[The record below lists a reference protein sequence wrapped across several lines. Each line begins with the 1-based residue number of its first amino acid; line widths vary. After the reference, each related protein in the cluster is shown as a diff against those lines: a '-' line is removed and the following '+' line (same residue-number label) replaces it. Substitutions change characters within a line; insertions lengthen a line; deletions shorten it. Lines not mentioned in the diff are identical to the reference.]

1 MRFGTAVPQRTRE
14 VASVNHTIL
23 NERALRA
30 AILNG
35 QLTRREVLKRAAA
48 LGLTAPVIASLLAA
62 CGGAEGAAPTGDTG
76 GATTATTDTGTG
88 AASPT
93 SDSSSD
99 STSGGR
105 GRGQGDLLRMLFW
118 QAPTILNTH
127 LSTGDKDTL
136 PSRLVTEPLLN
147 INPDGSLGPVLAA
160 EVPSLENGGVAPD
173 GMSVTYKLK
182 QGVVWSDGEPFTA
195 RDVRFTWEWVSNP
208 DNSSP
213 NQAVY
218 QVIRDVEIVDDYT
231 VTVHFHEPTPGWF
244 NPFVGGFKGG
254 ILPEHIMKDYVG
266 ERAREAPFNLQP
278 IGTGPYKVVE
288 FRPGDVVLFELN
300 ENFREPDKPYFRRIE
315 WKGGGDPTSA
325 GRAVLQTGEADFA
338 WNLQVDKQVLE
349 SLERGGLGSIL
360 VTPWAS
366 AEQIMVNFADPNV
379 EVNGARSEPSTTH
392 PFLSDP
398 LVRQALALACDRQT
412 IADVLYGETGRPTA
426 NVLNAPPQFVSP
438 NTSFRYDLEEAGRLL
453 DEAGWVKNGD
463 YREKDGRQL
472 AVVLSTTVNPVRQ
485 RQQEILKASWEQ
497 LGIRTELKAVE
508 SAVFF
513 SSDAGNPDT
522 YSHFYCD
529 LQIFTNGP
537 TSLYPLDFM
546 ASFKSDDPDNDLA
559 QQSNN
564 WSGRNFHRWVNEEF
578 NELYQQARTELDP
591 ERQAELF
598 IAMNDLVVNEIV
610 RIPLVHRNGANA
622 VSHRLKGIQRSTF
635 EPTGYDIENWYF
647 EE

>member
-1 MRFGTAVPQRTRE
+1 MNRTVRD
-14 VASVNHTIL
+14 
-23 NERALRA
+23 ERALRA
-30 AILNG
+30 AIRNG
-35 QLTRREVLKRAAA
+35 QLSRREVLKHAAA
-48 LGLTAPVIASLLAA
+48 LGLSAPVIASLLAA
-62 CGGAEGAAPTGDTG
+62 CGGDEETTPTSDTAGAATATGDTG
-76 GATTATTDTGTG
+76 RATASPTTDTGSE
-88 AASPT
+88 AS
-93 SDSSSD
+93 
-99 STSGGR
+99 SGGR

-127 LSTGDKDTL
+127 LATGDKDNM
-136 PSRLVTEPLLN
+136 PARLVTEPLLN

-195 RDVRFTWEWVSNP
+195 RDVRFTWEWVANP
-208 DNSSP
+208 DNNSP

-218 QVIRDVEIVDDYT
+218 QIIKDVEIVDDYT
-231 VTVHFHEPTPGWF
+231 VTLHFYEPTPGWF

-288 FRPGDVVLFELN
+288 FRPGDVVLFEIN
-300 ENFREPDKPYFRRIE
+300 EHFREPDKPYFQRIE

-366 AEQIMVNFADPNV
+366 AEQIMVNFADPTV

-392 PFLSDP
+392 PFFSDP
-398 LVRQALALACDRQT
+398 RVRQALALACDRQT
-412 IADVLYGETGRPTA
+412 ISEVLYGETGTPTA

-453 DEAGWVKNGD
+453 DEAGWVKNGA
-463 YREKDGRQL
+463 YREKDGRRL
-472 AVVLSTTVNPVRQ
+472 TVVFSTTVNPVRQ
-485 RQQEILKASWEQ
+485 REQEILKASWEQ
-497 LGIRTELKAVE
+497 LGIQTELKAVE
-508 SAVFF
+508 SSVFF
-513 SSDAGNPDT
+513 STDAGNPDT

-529 LQIFTNGP
+529 LLMYTNGP
-537 TSLYPLDFM
+537 TSPYPLDYM
-546 ASFKSDDPDNDLA
+546 ATFKSDDPDNDLA

>member
-1 MRFGTAVPQRTRE
+1 MDH
-14 VASVNHTIL
+14 SIL
-23 NERALRA
+23 SKRALRA

-35 QLTRREVLKRAAA
+35 HLTRREVLTRAAA

-62 CGGAEGAAPTGDTG
+62 CGGAEGSAPTSETG
-76 GATTATTDTGTG
+76 GATTATTETGTG
-88 AASPT
+88 TASPST
-93 SDSSSD
+93 DSSSE
-99 STSGGR
+99 STSSGQS
-105 GRGQGDLLRMLFW
+105 RGQGDLLRMLFW

-127 LSTGDKDTL
+127 LSNGDKDTL

-147 INPDGSLGPVLAA
+147 INPDGSFGPVLAA

-208 DNSSP
+208 DNNSP

-218 QVIRDVEIVDDYT
+218 QIIKDVEIVDDYT
-231 VTVHFHEPTPGWF
+231 VTVHFNEPTPGWF
-244 NPFVGGFKGG
+244 SPFVGGFRGG
-254 ILPEHIMKDYVG
+254 ILPEHIMKDYTG

-288 FRPGDVVLFELN
+288 FRPGDVVLFEIN
-300 ENFREPDKPYFRRIE
+300 ENFREPDKPYFKRIE

-325 GRAVLQTGEADFA
+325 ARAVVQTGEADFA
-338 WNLQVDKQVLE
+338 WNIQVEKQVLE
-349 SLERGGLGSIL
+349 SLNQGDKGRID
-360 VTPWAS
+360 VTPGAS

-392 PFLSDP
+392 PFFSDP
-398 LVRQALALACDRQT
+398 RVRQALALACDRQT
-412 IADVLYGETGRPTA
+412 IADVLYGETGKPTA
-426 NVLNAPPQFVSP
+426 NVLNAPPRFVSP
-438 NTSFRYDLEEAGRLL
+438 NTSFRYDLEEAARLL
-453 DEAGWVKNGD
+453 DEAGWVKSGA
-463 YREKDGRQL
+463 YREKDGRQM

-508 SAVFF
+508 SSVFF

-522 YSHFYCD
+522 YPHFYCD
-529 LQIFTNGP
+529 LLIFTNGP
-537 TSLYPLDFM
+537 ASLYPLEFL

-559 QQSNN
+559 QKANN

-578 NELYQQARTELDP
+578 NQLYQQARTELDP
-591 ERQAELF
+591 DRQTELF
-598 IAMNDLVVNEIV
+598 IAMNDLVVNEVV
-610 RIPLVHRNGANA
+610 RIPLVHRNGTNA
-622 VSHRLKGIQRSTF
+622 VSSRLKGIQRSTF